1 MSNSRDIPKSYLF
14 ESLIFK
20 GLKLDLTWS
29 NNKLVFSYFHKT
41 VLWLLPVTVA
51 GVQATRSG
59 KRVIPPISSVI
70 GVEAKVFEQHRIWLE
85 KRGFLREKKKK
96 NTKITVV
103 DCSWRHDVERS
114 QNIWWRMQSKNSLV
128 ALPNN
133 HRAKEPGSFFSHN
146 RNFPFKN
153 HDLKL
158 LFSHKV

>member
-85 KRGFLREKKKK
+85 KRGFLREKKNK

-103 DCSWRHDVERS
+103 DCS
-114 QNIWWRMQSKNSLV
+114 
-128 ALPNN
+128 
-133 HRAKEPGSFFSHN
+133 
-146 RNFPFKN
+146 
-153 HDLKL
+153 
-158 LFSHKV
+158 